1 VSVKKPYIFLRL
13 TLNEYNDRDREKRE
27 MSGTRSDKDSD
38 MAGQG
43 QRKDRK
49 MTGIRQDQ
57 VRERTRQE
65 EVNRTRTMQVKVR
78 DKIVKDLAKNI

>member
-1 VSVKKPYIFLRL
+1 
-13 TLNEYNDRDREKRE
+13 

-43 QRKDRK
+43 QGQDRK
-49 MTGIRQDQ
+49 MTGIRLDK

-65 EVNRTRTMQVKVR
+65 VN
-78 DKIVKDLAKNI
+78 KNKAG